1 MLLEELCARHETH
14 SKEWARI
21 LTRSVSENQPG
32 GDKEEVEVRTTVTQ
46 PGETTAELGRCTQE
60 GTGADNEGRAGQG
73 IPGAE
78 SALHKHNLTTVI
90 NEWTP
95 FYYFLLKFLSWGHEI

>member
-1 MLLEELCARHETH
+1 MEELCARHGAH
-14 SKEWARI
+14 SREWVHI

-32 GDKEEVEVRTTVTQ
+32 GDKKELEVRTPVTQ
-46 PGETTAELGRCTQE
+46 PGETTAELRRCTKEE
-60 GTGADNEGRAGQG
+60 GSDDEGRAGQG

-78 SALHKHNLTTVI
+78 SAPHKRSFTRVI

-95 FYYFLLKFLSWGHEI
+95 FIIFSLNL